1 MTTVYTTQRCL
12 TVKESYEL
20 IADCLARKEQTLI
33 ELTEVLTYYEEFP
46 DYKEIRTERK
56 VLIKTQ
62 YIVEI
67 N

>member
-1 MTTVYTTQRCL
+1 MTTVYTTQRTL
-12 TVKESYEL
+12 SVRESYEL

-33 ELTEVLTYYEEFP
+33 ELTEVLTAYVEFP
-46 DYKEIRTERK
+46 NYNKVETERK
-56 VLIKTQ
+56 VLIQTQ